1 MALNWVTTVDARP
14 LLLHGESF
22 IETVD
27 NVKCTL
33 TIPAA
38 PSPSGM
44 SGGSKTVEGVGT
56 MALTDQRLIWTN
68 LDAMSSFKSLTV
80 PLPSILSSKFE
91 QPVFGAN
98 YLVIGVKPTP
108 EGGLK
113 DGTILEIRFV
123 DTGMFRFVSIL
134 EKTRERAIFMRRQLM
149 DDSDEHLP
157 EYTYPSTSSTS
168 GPAPYADLPPGYD
181 G

>member
-27 NVKCTL
+27 NVKCNL

-44 SGGSKTVEGVGT
+44 SSGSKTVEGVGT

-157 EYTYPSTSSTS
+157 EYTYPSTSTS